1 MNKRI
6 VELANKAG
14 FSANTD
20 AEKFEKFAEFLVKE
34 CLSIAD
40 KHGAYNVM
48 DSIIDHFGVE

>member
-20 AEKFEKFAEFLVKE
+20 AEKFEKFARLIVKE
-34 CLSIAD
+34 CAD
-40 KHGAYNVM
+40 
-48 DSIIDHFGVE
+48 IFEGVYTD